1 MAILLFG
8 SSVGRTLQTGLQ
20 AIMHMHTASD
30 HPNEK
35 ACAIWSVACTYEYER
50 LWKSSYVP
58 LYPYRLGRF
67 YRLGRLLTAGDQ
79 PK

>member
-8 SSVGRTLQTGLQ
+8 SSVGRTLQTELQ

-35 ACAIWSVACTYEYER
+35 ACANWSVACTY
-50 LWKSSYVP
+50 
-58 LYPYRLGRF
+58 
-67 YRLGRLLTAGDQ
+67 
-79 PK
+79 